1 MKFVYKIIL
10 SSNLI
15 LNILIANI
23 TSVSHNT
30 IVFSDFTESDLNY
43 GYKTAN
49 FTILS
54 PLTISLDDDNIA
66 VEHNIRMSAHSLDTS
81 FQCKRRHWLEQ
92 VKGWS
97 PEPIYLINSE
107 SNLVE
112 QESVFVSP
120 TLFGTIVHRL
130 LEIGLKNPSK
140 VNGPPVMTLPSS
152 WQNENDNL
160 LKDEKY

>member
-23 TSVSHNT
+23 NSVSHNT

-54 PLTISLDDDNIA
+54 PLTISLDDDNSTHWQMFIEGTDLFSNSHLNLTSIEWKKSDQSISEYKPLSA
-66 VEHNIRMSAHSLDTS
+66 NKQLISSSSMTNNNFIELNFRIKVDWYTIPGLYNVPFKISFAKTREFSNKKKKIRT
-81 FQCKRRHWLEQ
+81 W
-92 VKGWS
+92 
-97 PEPIYLINSE
+97 
-107 SNLVE
+107 
-112 QESVFVSP
+112 
-120 TLFGTIVHRL
+120 
-130 LEIGLKNPSK
+130 
-140 VNGPPVMTLPSS
+140 
-152 WQNENDNL
+152 
-160 LKDEKY
+160 